1 VSKGELQ
8 RTARHD
14 QPLPAVRRL
23 HRLLRPAHSTQHIY
37 VLSHSTQRGP
47 GESAGRAQGDG
58 EAHRHTQRGKV
69 GGSDIQREV
78 PPDYLHMN
86 TPAHPHTD
94 KPTDAETARRYR
106 RGGEAYDEAEGEADG
121 GEADGEKDGEAD
133 GGEADGEAEGEAE
146 ASRAV
151 SAGRTT
157 ISTMSRTAAMPRIIP
172 L

>member
-1 VSKGELQ
+1 
-8 RTARHD
+8 
-14 QPLPAVRRL
+14 
-23 HRLLRPAHSTQHIY
+23 
-37 VLSHSTQRGP
+37 
-47 GESAGRAQGDG
+47 
-58 EAHRHTQRGKV
+58 
-69 GGSDIQREV
+69 
-78 PPDYLHMN
+78 MN